1 MDVGHEHDGLFGI
14 IDMYGEGL
22 AFFKGGDAYPYASG
36 FSDAAE
42 AMGFRIAWNR
52 EQDKSLQIE
61 SVICEKHGVGMTK
74 DGDLI
79 LSAFRARLVD
89 VGGRF
94 GKGHS
99 NIYGLDDCRIHGGLL
114 PIVEFYDMDV
124 NRDRYLPVRWWPTI
138 TRIHSSGLTQAK
150 ASLTW
155 AENAHALGTTRSS
168 VVWSS
173 G

>member
-1 MDVGHEHDGLFGI
+1 MGVGHEHDGLFGI

-22 AFFKGGDAYPYASG
+22 AFFKDGDAYPYASG

-79 LSAFRARLVD
+79 LSAFRAR
-89 VGGRF
+89 
-94 GKGHS
+94 
-99 NIYGLDDCRIHGGLL
+99 
-114 PIVEFYDMDV
+114 
-124 NRDRYLPVRWWPTI
+124 
-138 TRIHSSGLTQAK
+138 
-150 ASLTW
+150 
-155 AENAHALGTTRSS
+155 
-168 VVWSS
+168 
-173 G
+173 

>member
-1 MDVGHEHDGLFGI
+1 MDVGHEHDGLFSL
-14 IDMYGEGL
+14 IDTYNEGL

-79 LSAFRARLVD
+79 LSAFRARLID

-99 NIYGLDDCRIHGGLL
+99 YIYGHR
-114 PIVEFYDMDV
+114 
-124 NRDRYLPVRWWPTI
+124 
-138 TRIHSSGLTQAK
+138 SSGSRKSLSPSVGSD
-150 ASLTW
+150 ASHSP
-155 AENAHALGTTRSS
+155 AGPAGMPAIRPHD
-168 VVWSS
+168 
-173 G
+173 

>member
-1 MDVGHEHDGLFGI
+1 MDVGHEHDGLFSL
-14 IDMYGEGL
+14 IDTYNEGL

-79 LSAFRARLVD
+79 LSAFRARLID

-99 NIYGLDDCRIHGGLL
+99 YIYGAWTGEEFSRVVEWLTYRLDRLG
-114 PIVEFYDMDV
+114 YDWRPHPMYRGR
-124 NRDRYLPVRWWPTI
+124 NFREPEDR
-138 TRIHSSGLTQAK
+138 
-150 ASLTW
+150 
-155 AENAHALGTTRSS
+155 
-168 VVWSS
+168 
-173 G
+173 

>member
-1 MDVGHEHDGLFGI
+1 MSVMSTMACSASLI
-14 IDMYGEGL
+14 CTARAL
-22 AFFKGGDAYPYASG
+22 PSSRAGDAYPYASG

-124 NRDRYLPVRWWPTI
+124 NRDRYPAGEVVADY

-155 AENAHALGTTRSS
+155 AENAHALGPTRSS